1 MRSILYQYASE
12 KFPYTFLMIEICL
25 FVPYSNEIVE
35 RFFSSRKVVKSD
47 WCSKLKEENMEALLR
62 IKLEGPEIE

>member
-1 MRSILYQYASE
+1 
-12 KFPYTFLMIEICL
+12 MIEFCL